1 MTCESI
7 GDVFLFFR
15 TFGFSFFFCCFLVL
29 FYFVQDVQNQ
39 DLVDAIFANSLVPT
53 NEGGGVTNDNV
64 NGTNV
69 IFTQQKSIVVVVASD
84 LGPKRPNV
92 ANSIGALRE
101 KMMEYAPKRS
111 KEPLML
117 MKFFETSYLMW
128 SFQSASKV

>member
-1 MTCESI
+1 MCFCFL
-7 GDVFLFFR
+7 GLLVFL
-15 TFGFSFFFCCFLVL
+15 FFCCFLV
-29 FYFVQDVQNQ
+29 FFCFVQDVQNQ

-53 NEGGGVTNDNV
+53 NEGGGLTNDNV

-69 IFTQQKSIVVVVASD
+69 DFTQQKSIVLVDVGD

-92 ANSIGALRE
+92 ANSIGALQE

-117 MKFFETSYLMW
+117 MKFFETNYLMW
-128 SFQSASKV
+128 SFLSASKV